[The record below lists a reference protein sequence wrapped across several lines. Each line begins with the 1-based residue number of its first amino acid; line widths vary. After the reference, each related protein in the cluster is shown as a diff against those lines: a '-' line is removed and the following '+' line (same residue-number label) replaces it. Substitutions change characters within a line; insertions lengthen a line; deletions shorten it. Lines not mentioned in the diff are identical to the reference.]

1 MELPSNSSCQRYGD
15 SLELLAMSL
24 VLLVIS
30 LELLATSLELL
41 AVSLEELVGSLELLA
56 SPDVSLDEEDS
67 IAGTSTEDEVGGGSV
82 IGFSLADDKGVSLEG
97 VVCSLISSFSALDEE
112 SEEQAAKKTAVLAHR
127 TKCLKF
133 KENMAKFL

>member
-1 MELPSNSSCQRYGD
+1 
-15 SLELLAMSL
+15 MSL

-56 SPDVSLDEEDS
+56 SEVSLDEEDS

-82 IGFSLADDKGVSLEG
+82 IGDSVADDKGVSLEG

>member
-1 MELPSNSSCQRYGD
+1 
-15 SLELLAMSL
+15 MSPEAL
-24 VLLVIS
+24 S
-30 LELLATSLELL
+30 DDEDT
-41 AVSLEELVGSLELLA
+41 VG
-56 SPDVSLDEEDS
+56 
-67 IAGTSTEDEVGGGSV
+67 GTSAEDEVGSATGDSP
-82 IGFSLADDKGVSLEG
+82 EG